1 MINSDLMWDNR
12 GIDDKIKHCRE
23 KIEMLQVSA
32 YGVHTLIPSDMPHG
46 SGNPTRQEEMC
57 CRVLEE
63 QKRLKELILIKTE
76 MEFVLGSIQNKRDM
90 QILID
95 FFISGK
101 TQNQIARS
109 NGMTHQAIQKIVNR
123 SLKSI

>member
-95 FFISGK
+95 YFVRGK
-101 TQNQIARS
+101 TQSQIARS
-109 NGMTHQAIQKIVNR
+109 MGMTYKGIHKLILR
-123 SLKSI
+123 TLKTI